1 MSKLKGKNVLITGG
15 ARGIGLETA
24 IAFGREGCRV
34 VVTDIDEEELESARE
49 KISGTG
55 AEAFTFVND
64 VTDSRQADELAEELE
79 KRLGG
84 IDILVN
90 NAGIGLA
97 AELKDTTLQEWQKI
111 IDVNIWGVIHFIRS
125 FLPAMVERGSGHV
138 VNISSGQAFFPV
150 PTWGAYAATKYFVAG
165 LSEALHYEVARY
177 GVKVTT
183 VFPFM
188 VKSTSFYN
196 EIEADGI
203 GKRIIL
209 QGVIPLLGSTPE
221 KTGRI
226 IVKAVRKG
234 KKNELHH
241 IGNKTG
247 YYFMRLFP
255 HVVELFGLG
264 VSWTMTHKG
273 KADPT

>member
-1 MSKLKGKNVLITGG
+1 MKDLKAKKVLITGG

-24 IAFGREGCRV
+24 MAFAREGCTV
-34 VVTDIDEEELESARE
+34 VITDIDEQELRRAGQSIARN
-49 KISGTG
+49 G
-55 AEAFTFVND
+55 AQVHTFVND
-64 VTDSRQADELAEELE
+64 VTDPEQAEALCTELE
-79 KRLGG
+79 ARLGG

-97 AELKDTTLQEWQKI
+97 AALKDTTLEQWRKI
-111 IDVNIWGVIHFIRS
+111 IDVNIWGVIHFIRA
-125 FLPAMVERGSGHV
+125 FLPPMIRRGSGHI

-150 PTWGAYAATKYFVAG
+150 PTWGAYAATKFFVAG
-165 LSEALHYEVARY
+165 LSEALHYEVARH
-177 GVKVTT
+177 GVQVTT

-203 GKRIIL
+203 GKRLII

-226 IVKAVRKG
+226 IVRAVRKG

-241 IGNKTG
+241 IGNKVG

-255 HVVELFGLG
+255 HVVEWFGLG
-264 VSWTMTHKG
+264 VNWTMTRQ
-273 KADPT
+273 DRRP